1 MKYFKYLSILVIMW
15 TTYIAIII
23 LVFFFSFFIKIKFA
37 STKKRSVDDVND
49 YISENTM
56 PSSDLARLNEMKF
69 AYLHF
74 ANFVLLEKR
83 PFSEKLPDNADNML
97 ITSTGDSSN
106 KYDFS
111 DKSDRETTFSG
122 KTKQECYNLCN
133 DDSLGVCNAWTFTT
147 DDQCVNYR
155 LTNRPNIY
163 GNGSDGKTY
172 GYIRRSADDWAIKD
186 LSELPTT
193 KTFFKETAKI
203 VNSFAN
209 APSELKTRAS
219 HVASNE
225 SIPYCYR
232 TEPTV
237 NTNDGNEYQKYVDE
251 RTEAIETFE
260 KVAEY
265 FLFMGNNNIADNLEF
280 IQYAVGCTKIL
291 NEFYK
296 KNNNNSF
303 GDLFSTNFFGMV
315 KNAFHFFLD
324 YSNLSDSI
332 YDVFYEQS
340 NGDGFIT
347 SKGLFDYLYNENSS
361 KEGVDCKEIEE
372 EISQTVNDIFN
383 NVDLDGDGKISLAEF
398 EYYSTRN
405 ILENQPTKPELQCPS
420 GDDPIYIYEEGTSEV
435 DFDSLA
441 DDFTVKSFKMQ

>member
-37 STKKRSVDDVND
+37 STKKRSVDNVNDD

-83 PFSEKLPDNADNML
+83 PFSEKLPDNNADDML

-122 KTKQECYNLCN
+122 KTRQECYNLCN

-147 DDQCVNYR
+147 DGQCVNYR
-155 LTNRPNIY
+155 LTNRPSII
-163 GNGSDGKTY
+163 NGSDDKTY
-172 GYIRRSADDWAIKD
+172 GYIRRSADDWAITD
-186 LSELPTT
+186 LSELPTS

-232 TEPTV
+232 TEPT
-237 NTNDGNEYQKYVDE
+237 DISGGGNEYQKYKDE
-251 RTEAIETFE
+251 RKEAIETFE

-265 FLFMGNNNIADNLEF
+265 FLFMGNNNIANNVEF

-291 NEFYK
+291 NEFYI
-296 KNNNNSF
+296 KNNNNSFGGF
-303 GDLFSTNFFGMV
+303 GDLFSTNFFEMV
-315 KNAFHFFLD
+315 QQAFHFFLD
-324 YSNLSDSI
+324 YSNLSDSM
-332 YDVFYEQS
+332 YDVFYETDRQS
-340 NGDGFIT
+340 NEDGFIT
-347 SKGLFDYLYNENSS
+347 RKELFDYLYN
-361 KEGVDCKEIEE
+361 KESNEGGDCREIEE
-372 EISQTVNDIFN
+372 QISERVNDIFN

-405 ILENQPTKPELQCPS
+405 ILVNTFPKSNQICLIIESC
-420 GDDPIYIYEEGTSEV
+420 
-435 DFDSLA
+435 F
-441 DDFTVKSFKMQ
+441 